1 MDTPVT
7 DDTHF
12 LVDKLT
18 NNMKSKK
25 YSSTET
31 S

>member
-7 DDTHF
+7 DATHF
-12 LVDKLT
+12 LVYKLT

-25 YSSTET
+25 YHSTEQ